1 MQFYQMIRENFLLV
15 FLLLLLTSLSWS
27 RETAAGELQLSWT
40 DNSTNEDGF
49 TIERKT
55 GTTGTYAQITTV
67 GADVTS
73 YTDSGLID
81 GATYCY
87 GVAAFNSAGSS
98 PYFSEV
104 CAPARSTIQNFTLL
118 VTRSGNGGGTVTSTP
133 VGLNCGSSCSG
144 TYNSGTVVA
153 LTAAATAGSV
163 FAGWTG
169 DTDCTDGSVTMI
181 ANRNCTATFN
191 LQAPATYGLTVSKA
205 GTGSGTVTSTP
216 VGINCGS
223 DCSEPYPSGTSVT
236 LSATPVEGST
246 FAGWSASG
254 CDTFSMT
261 ANKTCTAVF
270 NQQTVTTY
278 ALTVTK
284 TGTGSGTVTSTDGGI
299 NCGNSCSKGYN
310 SGTAVQL
317 NATAGDGS
325 TFTGWSA
332 PSCNTFTMSANKNC
346 TAIFD
351 SSNQQVAIR
360 IGIFRPSTG
369 QWFLDRNGNGILD
382 DCTIDICVPRYG
394 QEGMLPV
401 VGDWVVKGK
410 SNIGTF
416 DPTTG
421 AWHLDHGSFTW
432 DTCET
437 DSATCISSFGQTGDL
452 PVVKESKNSD
462 QVTIGIYR
470 PQSSTNTGGGRGTKQ
485 RFTNK
490 PSRWEFDANGDA
502 NLGSCT
508 TDSCFDFGVS
518 GDLPVVG
525 DWNGAGADKIGVFRP
540 SLGQWFLDLNGNDK
554 WDGSPSDTILGPF
567 GSLGDR
573 PVVGDWDGTGKA
585 KIGVFRPNSG
595 QWFLDINGNGKLDD
609 CTVDAC
615 LGPFGHEGDLPVVG
629 KW

>member
-1 MQFYQMIRENFLLV
+1 MLFR
-15 FLLLLLTSLSWS
+15 
-27 RETAAGELQLSWT
+27 
-40 DNSTNEDGF
+40 
-49 TIERKT
+49 
-55 GTTGTYAQITTV
+55 
-67 GADVTS
+67 
-73 YTDSGLID
+73 
-81 GATYCY
+81 
-87 GVAAFNSAGSS
+87 
-98 PYFSEV
+98 
-104 CAPARSTIQNFTLL
+104 
-118 VTRSGNGGGTVTSTP
+118 
-133 VGLNCGSSCSG
+133 
-144 TYNSGTVVA
+144 
-153 LTAAATAGSV
+153 
-163 FAGWTG
+163 
-169 DTDCTDGSVTMI
+169 
-181 ANRNCTATFN
+181 
-191 LQAPATYGLTVSKA
+191 
-205 GTGSGTVTSTP
+205 
-216 VGINCGS
+216 
-223 DCSEPYPSGTSVT
+223 
-236 LSATPVEGST
+236 
-246 FAGWSASG
+246 
-254 CDTFSMT
+254 
-261 ANKTCTAVF
+261 
-270 NQQTVTTY
+270 
-278 ALTVTK
+278 
-284 TGTGSGTVTSTDGGI
+284 
-299 NCGNSCSKGYN
+299 
-310 SGTAVQL
+310 
-317 NATAGDGS
+317 
-325 TFTGWSA
+325 
-332 PSCNTFTMSANKNC
+332 SANKNC

-351 SSNQQVAIR
+351 SSNQQAATR

-470 PQSSTNTGGGRGTKQ
+470 PQSSTNTDGGRGTKQ

-540 SLGQWFLDLNGNDK
+540 SLGQWFLDLNGNGK

-567 GSLGDR
+567 GSLGDL

-585 KIGVFRPNSG
+585 KIGVFRPDTG
-595 QWFLDINGNGKLDD
+595 QWFFDLNGNGKLDN
-609 CTVDAC
+609 CTVDTC
-615 LGPFGHEGDLPVVG
+615 LGPFGQPGDLPAVG